1 MVVLLCR
8 YCLSL
13 SLMKLIQNGL
23 SENYLP
29 VKDLVVAIKKN
40 KLFVSEPEGDEVENL
55 QKDLDKV
62 HVTGKKKKKPKKGR
76 K

>member
-1 MVVLLCR
+1 MVALLCR